1 MLLVELVRLDIGRF
15 ARYLAGDLVLLAD
28 DGGPRKELFEVV
40 DNCVLD
46 MDISLGEDICAACA
60 FTFLMRLN

>member
-1 MLLVELVRLDIGRF
+1 MLFVELVGLNIGGF
-15 ARYLAGDLVLLAD
+15 ACYLAGDLVLLAD

-40 DNCVLD
+40 DNCILD

-60 FTFLMRLN
+60 FTFLMSLK